1 MLLPKCGVRDGGRRS
16 ERRECREK
24 VFAIVGSNASWRGR
38 GGDWHVHRKPI
49 SYGMIGVLATVA
61 LGLAASAM
69 AQRPPV
75 VVRAA
80 IAGDVVASQLVET
93 GQTVKQGDPLVFVKS
108 STRTEPAL
116 AAVAPVDGRVT
127 RVTVHPGS
135 HVNIGDIVAVIQP
148 Q

>member
-1 MLLPKCGVRDGGRRS
+1 MR
-16 ERRECREK
+16 
-24 VFAIVGSNASWRGR
+24 
-38 GGDWHVHRKPI
+38 RKPI
-49 SYGMIGVLATVA
+49 SYGMIGVLAAAA

-75 VVRAA
+75 LVRAA
-80 IAGDVVASQLVET
+80 IAGDVVASQLVQT

-108 STRTEPAL
+108 STRAEPTL
-116 AAVAPVDGRVT
+116 AAVAPVDGRVA

-135 HVNIGDIVAVIQP
+135 HVNIGDIVVVIQP

>member
-1 MLLPKCGVRDGGRRS
+1 
-16 ERRECREK
+16 
-24 VFAIVGSNASWRGR
+24 VFAPVGSNHAGMRL
-38 GGDWHVHRKPI
+38 KPI
-49 SYGMIGVLATVA
+49 SYGMIGLLAAVT
-61 LGLAASAM
+61 LGLAASVM

-75 VVRAA
+75 LVRAA

-108 STRTEPAL
+108 PTRTEPAL

-148 Q
+148 

>member
-1 MLLPKCGVRDGGRRS
+1 
-16 ERRECREK
+16 
-24 VFAIVGSNASWRGR
+24 VFAAVGSNHAGMRL
-38 GGDWHVHRKPI
+38 KPL
-49 SYGMIGVLATVA
+49 SYGMIGVLGTVA
-61 LGLAASAM
+61 LGLAASVM

-80 IAGDVVASQLVET
+80 IAGDVVASQLVQT

-108 STRTEPAL
+108 PTRTEPAL

-135 HVNIGDIVAVIQP
+135 HVNIGDIVATIQP